1 MQRVYIT
8 LLLIHMLHVFKTHI
22 VRLSKA
28 HIIRFHVYVR
38 HLLLKILPHPID
50 LLTLCIPKKQDSP
63 FAHYQPCPEPI
74 SFTSKTEALQDGP
87 HNSMP
92 HVIQST
98 LPTPPPP
105 KKSHLYLRRFFKTFG
120 MSCDWNNI
128 LVLIHLSQL
137 VISTIVKRVMSL
149 EVLIEK
155 QG

>member
-63 FAHYQPCPEPI
+63 FVHYQPCPEPI
-74 SFTSKTEALQDGP
+74 SFPSKTEVLQDGP

-92 HVIQST
+92 HVNTIHFS
-98 LPTPPPP
+98 PTPPQP
-105 KKSHLYLRRFFKTFG
+105 HLYLRRFFKTFG
-120 MSCDWNNI
+120 MSCD
-128 LVLIHLSQL
+128 
-137 VISTIVKRVMSL
+137 
-149 EVLIEK
+149 
-155 QG
+155 